1 MGEVFI
7 GSRALAKG
15 TLTRHELQKWY
26 RPIFRDVYVPK
37 TSTVT
42 LRDRT
47 VGAWLSTHS
56 EAVIAGVAAS
66 ALHGANWV
74 NPDVPIE
81 LVSRHLRPQPGLVVR
96 TETLASDEITRV
108 AKLPVTTRERTAFDL
123 GRHLPRG
130 EALVRMDALMRSMV
144 FSTEDVLLLAKRYQG
159 ARGIRQLRE
168 LLPLVDGGAA
178 SPQESLL
185 RLAFIDA
192 GLPPPTTQLPIID
205 SQGYLVRIVDMAWEE
220 FMVAAEYD
228 GEQHQTDRYQY
239 RKDAQ
244 VLPKLARMG
253 WYVVRAFKEDRRA
266 DVAAEARAAM
276 ISRGWNP

>member
-7 GSRALAKG
+7 GSRAVAEG
-15 TLTRHELQKWY
+15 TLTRHGLQKWY

-47 VGAWLSTHS
+47 LGAWLSTHS
-56 EAVIAGVAAS
+56 QAVIAGVAAS

-74 NPDVPIE
+74 NPDGPIE
-81 LVSRHLRPQPGLVVR
+81 LISRHLRPQPGLVVR
-96 TETLASDEITRV
+96 RETLAADEITRV
-108 AKLPVTTRERTAFDL
+108 AGLPITTRARTAFDL

-130 EALVRMDALMRSMV
+130 EALARMDALMRAMV
-144 FSTEDVLLLAKRYQG
+144 FSTEDVLLLAKRYRG

-168 LLPLVDGGAA
+168 LHSLVDGGAA

-192 GLPPPTTQLPIID
+192 GLPAPTTQLPIVD
-205 SQGYLVRIVDMAWEE
+205 RHGYLVRIVDMAWEE

-239 RKDAQ
+239 RKDAR

-253 WYVVRAFKEDRRA
+253 WFVVRAFKEDRRA
-266 DVAAEARAAM
+266 DVAAEARAAL
-276 ISRGWNP
+276 ISRGWKP